1 MKRLRFKND
10 STTTT
15 NKQKKKKIKK
25 KDDVI
30 EEQQQPLGNNPQWLV
45 AKSIDELLGKPIIIS
60 CNDFCLYSDDKNVYF
75 KKTNNNSSEAA
86 DDDDEVDDVN
96 FVFSLI
102 RLNSVYFL
110 RNSRDLYFNCCN
122 NSTLKFDSMAMDQSC
137 ELELVQ
143 QEEDGGGFSFR
154 LKGGGGGSKE
164 FLGLKKVSDELG
176 IIDLS
181 KESESKY
188 SIKYLQYPTTTTTT
202 DGDKDGKIVVES
214 LQKKEDVDHYD
225 ELLKREKSKSDKH
238 CK

>member
-10 STTTT
+10 ST
-15 NKQKKKKIKK
+15 NKQQQQQQQKKKIKK

-30 EEQQQPLGNNPQWLV
+30 EEQQSPTNNPQWLV

-75 KKTNNNSSEAA
+75 KKTNSEE
-86 DDDDEVDDVN
+86 DEVDDVN

-110 RNSRDLYFNCCN
+110 RNSRDLYFSCN
-122 NSTLKFDSMAMDQSC
+122 NTLKFDSRAMDQSC
-137 ELELVQ
+137 ELELV
-143 QEEDGGGFSFR
+143 EEVEGEDGGFSFR
-154 LKGGGGGSKE
+154 LKGGSSSSSSSKE
-164 FLGLKKVSDELG
+164 FVGLKKVSDELG
-176 IIDLS
+176 VIDLS
-181 KESESKY
+181 KESELKY
-188 SIKYLQYPTTTTTT
+188 SIKYLQYPTA
-202 DGDKDGKIVVES
+202 DGDKDRKIVVES
-214 LQKKEDVDHYD
+214 LEEEEEVDHYD